1 MIKRRPAL
9 KAIFIPAVSLVL
21 VAMAAIF
28 IYRYQILQ
36 YSAEKIVR
44 KLLPDYITVEK
55 MSFNLRDSRIAFNS
69 FRIMNPP
76 GFSGKYLIE
85 IGEVECRFAL
95 KSKNM
100 LEGFEILSPV
110 FKKPLL
116 SIERLADGRTNI
128 QEMTG
133 FLEKK
138 GLEAKAKTEAQTG
151 GGKPS
156 SKSDTAGGINLSGVV
171 KLPEEFIIKD
181 GKVIFLDG
189 MVSPGRYTITLDSV
203 NATLGLKLD
212 SAYTRALNVSTVG
225 SGVVNGRSEET
236 IKWDTKIDPTTS
248 ELTMSNRFNVSRV
261 DITAFVPYF
270 DKYSPLAIRN
280 GYFSGL
286 LIFDFDNGSIGS
298 TNEVL
303 LSKISFEVKRGYE
316 NAQFLETTVPDL
328 VKYFTSSS
336 GDIMFDFKIKG
347 RMSDPQFYL
356 GPISKQA
363 VASMAIDK
371 IAQALSQAAREQAGP
386 PSAAAVAGK
395 KSDMEKA
402 SEYIDMFKGLL
413 KEKR

>member
-1 MIKRRPAL
+1 MKRYPAL
-9 KAIFIPAVSLVL
+9 KAILIPVVSLVL
-21 VAMAAIF
+21 VAGAAIF

-55 MSFNLRDSRIAFNS
+55 MNFSFKDSRIIFNS

-85 IGEVECRFAL
+85 IGEAECRFRMKGRNIL
-95 KSKNM
+95 D
-100 LEGFEILSPV
+100 GFEILNPV

-116 SIERLADGRTNI
+116 SIERLADGRTNL

-138 GLEAKAKTEAQTG
+138 NFEAKAKAQTRG
-151 GGKPS
+151 GNPS
-156 SKSDTAGGINLSGVV
+156 GKSDAAGGVSLSGVV

-181 GKVIFLDG
+181 GRVIFLDG
-189 MVSPGRYTITLDSV
+189 MVSPGRYTITLENV

-212 SAYTRALNVSTVG
+212 SAYTKALSVSTVG
-225 SGVVNGRSEET
+225 SGIVNGKPEET
-236 IKWDTKIDPTTS
+236 IRWDTKIDPTTS

-261 DITAFVPYF
+261 DITAFLPYF
-270 DKYSPLAIRN
+270 DKYSPLAIRS

-286 LIFDFDNGSIGS
+286 LIFDFDDGSIGS

-303 LSKISFEVKRGYE
+303 LSKMQFEVKKGYE
-316 NAQFLETTVPDL
+316 NAQYLETTVSNL
-328 VKYFTSSS
+328 VKYFASSS
-336 GDIMFDFKIKG
+336 GDIMFDFKVKG
-347 RMSDPQFYL
+347 RMSDPQFFL

-371 IAQALSQAAREQAGP
+371 IAQALSAAAKEQTNP
-386 PSAAAVAGK
+386 PSAAAAAGK
-395 KSDMEKA
+395 ESDIEKA
-402 SEYIDMFKGLL
+402 SEYIDMFKSLL
-413 KEKR
+413 KEKK

>member
-1 MIKRRPAL
+1 MITRYPAF
-9 KAIFIPAVSLVL
+9 KAIFITIVSLVL
-21 VAMAAIF
+21 VAGAAIF

-36 YSAEKIVR
+36 YSAEKVVR

-55 MSFNLRDSRIAFNS
+55 MSFNLRDSRIVFSA

-76 GFSGKYLIE
+76 GFSGKYLLE
-85 IGEVECRFAL
+85 ISEAECRFRL
-95 KSKNM
+95 KGKNM
-100 LEGFEILSPV
+100 LEGFEVLNPV

-116 SIERLADGRTNI
+116 SIERLADGRTNL

-138 GLEAKAKTEAQTG
+138 GLETKTKAQVGEVKPSGKSDATG
-151 GGKPS
+151 GIS
-156 SKSDTAGGINLSGVV
+156 LSGVV
-171 KLPEEFIIKD
+171 KLPEEFVIKD
-181 GKVIFLDG
+181 GKVVFLDG
-189 MVSPGRYTITLDSV
+189 MVSPGRYTITLENV

-212 SAYTRALNVSTVG
+212 SAYTRALNVSTIG
-225 SGVVNGRSEET
+225 SGMVNGRPDET

-261 DITAFVPYF
+261 DIMAFVPYF
-270 DKYSPLAIRN
+270 DKYSPLTFRS

-303 LSKISFEVKRGYE
+303 LSKISFEVKRGSE
-316 NAQFLETTVPDL
+316 NARFLETTVPDL

-371 IAQALSQAAREQAGP
+371 IVQALSQAAREQADP
-386 PSAAAVAGK
+386 QAAAAAAGN

-413 KEKR
+413 KEKK